1 MRGYCKNSGAAD
13 DWSQGDGN
21 MYRLGIVRGTRELR
35 RYKIKRKGGE
45 KVTPRFLPGAAGW
58 MDAERWGQ
66 FQGFRRQAGLSRRE
80 AMNPFGT
87 WG

>member
-1 MRGYCKNSGAAD
+1 M
-13 DWSQGDGN
+13 
-21 MYRLGIVRGTRELR
+21 R

-66 FQGFRRQAGLSRRE
+66 CQGFRRQAGLSRRE